1 MKVIPDIVVKNHPKS
16 RSNFGLG
23 AVVENRRLEDCL
35 NRYEV
40 IIFDYLATGAVLS
53 MFTKVPVIYFDIG
66 LRRVSTAF
74 SRDIMRRCKVVTIDL
89 ENNLED
95 QIVDGLSDY
104 HHSGNWSN
112 TQLEKYSIA
121 REETFSPL
129 KAVGAMAIR

>member
-1 MKVIPDIVVKNHPKS
+1 
-16 RSNFGLG
+16 
-23 AVVENRRLEDCL
+23 
-35 NRYEV
+35 
-40 IIFDYLATGAVLS
+40 

-89 ENNLED
+89 ANNLED

-129 KAVGAMAIR
+129 KTVGAMTIR